1 MSAFVSRHRAILL
14 AYLGMVVLLFL
25 TSLFSPGFLAVSHLR
40 TLSVLAAFIG
50 IVALGQTFVIIGGGI
65 DLSVPWVLNC
75 AAILMTL
82 LAKGQNQPLL
92 YAIPLILAGGALA
105 GAVSGAGIAL
115 FGVPPII
122 MTLAVNVILQGGIL
136 VYTGGTPQAV
146 APSLIQFLA
155 VGRLGPIPVVAVIWV
170 ALALAASLLLSKTA
184 FGRQLYAIGTSATV
198 AEFSGVPI
206 VRTTV
211 LVYTLSGFTAALA
224 GMLLTGYTAQAY
236 LGMGDPYLFTS
247 IAAVAIGGA
256 SILGG
261 SGHYIGTIAG
271 AFVLTILTGLLPAL
285 NLSNGALLIVYGAV
299 ILITVSLASEAF
311 SDLAAAIR
319 GVRGRGDTATTGPAK
334 GETP

>member
-1 MSAFVSRHRAILL
+1 MSTLSRHRAIIL
-14 AYLGMVVLLFL
+14 AYLGMIVLLLL
-25 TSLFSPGFLAVSHLR
+25 TSLFSPGFLGGAHLR

-82 LAKGQNQPLL
+82 LAGGRNAPLL
-92 YAIPLILAGGALA
+92 HAIPLILAAGALV
-105 GAVSGAGIAL
+105 GAVNGTGIAV

-136 VYTGGTPQAV
+136 VYTGGSPPPV

-155 VGRLGPIPVVAVIWV
+155 TGRVGEIPIVAIIW
-170 ALALAASLLLSKTA
+170 AILALAASVLLSKTA
-184 FGRQLYAIGTSATV
+184 FGRQLYAIGTSAAV

-206 VRTTV
+206 VRTTI

-261 SGHYIGTIAG
+261 SGHYVGTIAG

-311 SDLAAAIR
+311 SGLAATLRAAA
-319 GVRGRGDTATTGPAK
+319 GRDHNEDKSK
-334 GETP
+334 GASQP

>member
-1 MSAFVSRHRAILL
+1 MTLFLARHRAILL
-14 AYLGMVVLLFL
+14 AYLGMIVLLAL
-25 TSLFSPGFLAVSHLR
+25 TSFFSPGFLAGSHLR
-40 TLSVLAAFIG
+40 TLTVLAAFIG

-65 DLSVPWVLNC
+65 DLSLPWVLNC

-82 LAKGQNQPLL
+82 IAKGQDGPLL
-92 YAIPLILAGGALA
+92 WVIPLLLVA
-105 GAVSGAGIAL
+105 GAFIGAINGIGIAV

-136 VYTGGTPQAV
+136 VYTGRTPPAT
-146 APSLIQFLA
+146 APQLVQFLA
-155 VGRLGPIPVVAVIWV
+155 VGRIGPIPVVAVIWLI
-170 ALALAASLLLSKTA
+170 LAVAASFLLSKTA
-184 FGRQLYAIGTSATV
+184 FGRQLYAVGTSAAV

-206 VRTTV
+206 VRTSV
-211 LVYTLSGFTAALA
+211 LAYTLSGFTAALA
-224 GMLLTGYTAQAY
+224 GMLLTGYSAQAY

-285 NLSNGALLIVYGAV
+285 NLSNGALLIVYGVV
-299 ILITVSLASEAF
+299 ILVTVSLASEAF
-311 SDLAAAIR
+311 SDLAAALRAGLR
-319 GVRGRGDTATTGPAK
+319 GGRATAGKEPS
-334 GETP
+334 

>member
-1 MSAFVSRHRAILL
+1 MTSFLARNRAILL
-14 AYLGMVVLLFL
+14 AYLGMVVLLLL
-25 TSLFSPGFLAVSHLR
+25 TSLFSPGFLAGSHLR

-65 DLSVPWVLNC
+65 DLSVPWVLNS

-82 LAKGQNQPLL
+82 LARGQNAPLL
-92 YAIPLILAGGALA
+92 YAIPLILVAGALI
-105 GAVSGAGIAL
+105 GAVNGAGIAL

-146 APSLIQFLA
+146 APGLIQFLA
-155 VGRLGPIPVVAVIWV
+155 VGRLGPLPVVAILW
-170 ALALAASLLLSKTA
+170 AGLALVASLLLSKTA
-184 FGRQLYAIGTSATV
+184 FGRQLYAVGTSATV

-206 VRTTV
+206 VRTTM
-211 LVYTLSGFTAALA
+211 LAYTLSGFTAALA

-261 SGHYIGTIAG
+261 GGHYIGTIAG

-299 ILITVSLASEAF
+299 ILVTVSLASEAF
-311 SDLAAAIR
+311 SDLAAALR
-319 GVRGRGDTATTGPAK
+319 AGFRREAPAGRGEG
-334 GETP
+334 